1 MKNIWSLLVL
11 ALLTASCSKAKIDP
25 SQPSETGNPNLLT
38 GSYFIF
44 GRTSGPD
51 TFAPQPYNLYNI
63 SGGKLFAAY
72 IPHINPD
79 SLNLYPMIAL
89 SEDQYEL
96 VSNLPAHLP
105 VNIFSET
112 KTSLGSMNIDSGY
125 DFIKVSREAGETKFF
140 YFGDA
145 GIPDYLISFKQALD
159 QDLIRLS
166 K

>member
-1 MKNIWSLLVL
+1 MKNIWNLVL
-11 ALLTASCSKAKIDP
+11 ALLVASCAKDKIDT

-51 TFAPQPYNLYNI
+51 TFAPQPYNVYKI

-72 IPHINPD
+72 IPNINPD
-79 SLNLYPMIAL
+79 SLNLYQMKAL
-89 SEDQYEL
+89 SKDKYQL
-96 VSNLPAHLP
+96 VSNLPAILP
-105 VNIFSET
+105 VDIFSET
-112 KTSLGSMNIDSGY
+112 KTLLGLINTDSGY
-125 DFIKVSREAGETKFF
+125 DFIKVSREAGSTKFF
-140 YFGDA
+140 YLGDA

-159 QDLIRLS
+159 QDLIVLS